1 MSNIRPISPPTLG
14 WIAGV
19 AGVAIMAL
27 WPHTAAQNPQA
38 AHAALPVRAIV
49 VAAPDASASDSADYA
64 ATLHRDREAQM
75 AFRLAGRI
83 TAFPAHAGDHLARGG
98 LIAAIEP
105 QSFAAAAARTA
116 ADEQRAARTAERY
129 DALAREGAVPGAQ
142 ARDSGDELAA
152 ARAAH
157 AAARYD
163 LASTRLEMPFAGVI
177 LARKGELGE
186 TVAPGQVLVSV
197 ADLAAPMIAT
207 AQVPADI
214 AATLRRGQAGRVI
227 LAGRA
232 ALVGHI
238 LRIAAGADTHSG
250 TVSVDLAIAGANG
263 LASGTPASVSFALA
277 KPNAAAV
284 EIPAEALLEA
294 EGEHASVYTI
304 DAQGH
309 ARRQPVRFMG
319 LNDRAARISGLAPG
333 ARVIT
338 AGAGFVSDGA
348 LVEVTP

>member
-1 MSNIRPISPPTLG
+1 
-14 WIAGV
+14 
-19 AGVAIMAL
+19 
-27 WPHTAAQNPQA
+27 
-38 AHAALPVRAIV
+38 
-49 VAAPDASASDSADYA
+49 
-64 ATLHRDREAQM
+64 
-75 AFRLAGRI
+75 
-83 TAFPAHAGDHLARGG
+83 
-98 LIAAIEP
+98 
-105 QSFAAAAARTA
+105 
-116 ADEQRAARTAERY
+116 
-129 DALAREGAVPGAQ
+129 
-142 ARDSGDELAA
+142 
-152 ARAAH
+152 
-157 AAARYD
+157 
-163 LASTRLEMPFAGVI
+163 MPFAGVI